1 MNTFEQLIGSQIT
14 KFLRLDTGE
23 DFPPLSFPLAIFL
36 MLDEISGL
44 FVGFG
49 FHNETITLSYLTLED
64 LKEEY
69 GTEWGETSLNEI
81 EPFDK
86 LNNLVGQTLKSIK
99 VGQLN
104 QDNLM
109 SDSFIIKS
117 GQYAGVIIETDNQKL
132 TIFSTK
138 EGGQILFNSDTL
150 FPNTQSWG
158 LT

>member
-1 MNTFEQLIGSQIT
+1 
-14 KFLRLDTGE
+14 
-23 DFPPLSFPLAIFL
+23 
-36 MLDEISGL
+36 
-44 FVGFG
+44 
-49 FHNETITLSYLTLED
+49 LTLED